1 MLLTKGGGAGTWDGQ
16 ASTAALA
23 AKGAA
28 MRCEPKGA
36 TAMLMADALRNGSPL
51 ANRLRVG
58 QRPPEEKA
66 PPKST
71 QIKHPNKAPNPSPS
85 GAAARQEGVPA
96 APV

>member
-36 TAMLMADALRNGSPL
+36 TAMLMADVTSIREVILFPL
-51 ANRLRVG
+51 L
-58 QRPPEEKA
+58 
-66 PPKST
+66 KS
-71 QIKHPNKAPNPSPS
+71 KSS
-85 GAAARQEGVPA
+85 L
-96 APV
+96 